1 MSPFEIV
8 LKGVLMPMAA
18 GLLPLAIGLRL
29 WRREGPRAASG
40 WGLAVAVAITFALA
54 LWVQEG
60 DKLWEL
66 RQKWQWLWVLS
77 ASVAAASVVIAIPVL
92 GARIPAWIKG
102 SLLAAIAGS
111 IAVLMLKP
119 PGFDGVRD
127 RMIVFLAIAGP
138 AWLAMPWCGAH
149 GACASDEDRVSRH
162 APGWSVGVAFWLAAS
177 GLSGVVLLSG
187 FAKLAIPL
195 GALAALSMA
204 AAVLSLRG
212 RRDLGF
218 LGIATLA
225 ATLGAA
231 AVVGWAYDDTE
242 IPAWSF
248 LAMAL
253 APAAMRIP
261 LPRTWRFA
269 ASIRLAIVLLVVG
282 AAGGTAAVKGG
293 LLEPAESEESDYDYD
308 YGYGRADE
316 RPVFES
322 SQA

>member
-18 GLLPLAIGLRL
+18 GLVPLAIGMRL
-29 WRREGPRAASG
+29 WRREAPPAASG
-40 WGLAVAVAITFALA
+40 WGLAVAVAVTFALA

-66 RQKWQWLWVLS
+66 RQKWQWLWAVS
-77 ASVAAASVVIAIPVL
+77 ASIAAASVVIAIPVL
-92 GARIPAWIKG
+92 GARIPASIKG
-102 SLLAAIAGS
+102 SLLVAIAGS

-119 PGFDGVRD
+119 PGFDGVGD
-127 RMIVFLAIAGP
+127 RMIVFLAIAVP
-138 AWLAMPWCGAH
+138 AWLAMPWCGA
-149 GACASDEDRVSRH
+149 CAADADRGSRRP
-162 APGWSVGVAFWLAAS
+162 AGWSVGIAFWLAAS
-177 GLSGVVLLSG
+177 GLSGVVLMSG

-212 RRDLGF
+212 KRDLGY

-248 LAMAL
+248 LAIAF

-261 LPRTWRFA
+261 LPRSWWFA
-269 ASIRLAIVLLVVG
+269 ASVRLAIVLLVVG

-293 LLEPAESEESDYDYD
+293 MLEPAESEESEYDYD
-308 YGYGRADE
+308 YGYGRADD
-316 RPVFES
+316 RQVFES
-322 SQA
+322 PRA